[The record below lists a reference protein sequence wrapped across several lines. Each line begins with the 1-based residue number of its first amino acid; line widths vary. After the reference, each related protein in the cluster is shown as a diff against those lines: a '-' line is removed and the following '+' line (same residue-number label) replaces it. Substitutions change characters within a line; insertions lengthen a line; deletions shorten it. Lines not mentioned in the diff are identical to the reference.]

1 MGRSRATMY
10 VEESVEIGR
19 PVEEVFAYAADPE
32 NLPEWSGLA
41 IEVRKDT
48 SGPLREGD
56 VFVTVAKFL
65 GRRFET
71 PFEVTSYETNR
82 RYTHRATGG
91 PIPDQEWTYTYEE
104 VPGGHASRG
113 RGRASQGASS
123 SQPTRSS
130 KEHSS
135 ARLEPIWRRSRTF
148 SRREA
153 RRSTLLWRGRG
164 LRAGL

>member
-1 MGRSRATMY
+1 MGRSRATIY

-104 VPGGHASRG
+104 VPGGTRLT
-113 RGRASQGASS
+113 RAAQGEPGGFFKPADPLIERALKR
-123 SQPTRSS
+123 QVRTDMETL
-130 KEHSS
+130 KDL
-135 ARLEPIWRRSRTF
+135 LE
-148 SRREA
+148 
-153 RRSTLLWRGRG
+153 
-164 LRAGL
+164 AGG